1 MVPTLLR
8 VKVCLATSLPS
19 PCPALLW
26 LTLLLPPWIVLA
38 QGLCTGLSAWN
49 TLPHVPPDILSL
61 LLYGLAQISHSRPP
75 DLNLIFLQLA
85 TFLTKSTPSP
95 TSLIPGTFHFL
106 ANYLL

>member
-61 LLYGLAQISHSRPP
+61 LLYVPPALALLALTANLQEV
-75 DLNLIFLQLA
+75 LNQQ
-85 TFLTKSTPSP
+85 
-95 TSLIPGTFHFL
+95 
-106 ANYLL
+106 